1 MHSKRSKVIFVRP
14 KKFYRPKEL
23 EGILPMSQK
32 ALLQNAFLCGALY
45 RVRGRKLINLETI
58 RIFLEKVGNLSEE
71 IGGKYCQVKDAT
83 IYLGV
88 NEEQAMQIASDA
100 GALFKVRN
108 MLLIDKEQ
116 LVGFMDKFKFEVH
129 YFDIEEVEEQ
139 ARIERRLKNY
149 VL

>member
-1 MHSKRSKVIFVRP
+1 MTARKKKVLFLWP
-14 KKFYRPKEL
+14 KKFYKPKEL
-23 EGILPMSQK
+23 LEILPMSEK
-32 ALLQNAFLCGALY
+32 ELLQNAMLCGALY
-45 RVRGRKLINLETI
+45 RVNGKKLINLETM
-58 RIFLEKVGNLSEE
+58 REFVNKVGNLAGD
-71 IGGKYCQVKDAT
+71 IGGKYCQVKDAAA
-83 IYLGV
+83 YLGL
-88 NEEQAMQIASDA
+88 NEDQAMQIASDA

>member
-1 MHSKRSKVIFVRP
+1 MHSKRTKVIFVRP

-71 IGGKYCQVKDAT
+71 IGGKYCQVKDAA
-83 IYLGV
+83 IYLGL
-88 NEEQAMQIASDA
+88 NEDQAMQIASDA